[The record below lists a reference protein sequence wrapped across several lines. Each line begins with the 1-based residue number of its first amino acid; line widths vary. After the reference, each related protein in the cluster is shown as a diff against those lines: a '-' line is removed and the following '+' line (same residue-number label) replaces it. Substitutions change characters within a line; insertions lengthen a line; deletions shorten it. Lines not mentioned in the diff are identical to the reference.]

1 VDPGFFAASGIS
13 LLLGRNFTD
22 ADLPDN
28 QTVAIVSEAAATRFW
43 PDGDTIGQTFRRPSS
58 RSRRGAGVRGRQCAH
73 PIGRRPAR
81 HGILA
86 PMFRDAPPRS
96 PGRARR
102 VGAPPRSRSHIWAT
116 RAGLV
121 LLAGLTGCSE
131 APPTAPFD
139 VTEASIVALGAA
151 MDEGRVTSEQLVE
164 RYLARIEAYD
174 GQGPALNTIITLN
187 AHARTSARALDFERG
202 ATGARGPLH
211 GVPIVIKDNYD
222 MAGFPTTNG
231 SVAMA
236 AVMPP
241 DDGFQVRR
249 LREAGA
255 VILGKTNL
263 HEFARGITTVSSLGG
278 QTLNPYDPTRNPG
291 GSSGGTG
298 AAVAASFAAA
308 GMGSDTCGSIRIPSA
323 HNSLVGLR
331 GTSGL
336 SSRDGVVPLSY
347 TLDVAGPLARS
358 VTDLALLLDATVG
371 SDPSDPTTAEADANR
386 PDSYVTALDADALQG
401 ARFGVLTMLLRQ
413 DIEDEPVARVIDAAV
428 DDLRQLGAEVV
439 AVEIDGLAELLDSYV
454 VLSHEFKFG
463 LDTYLADISGAPSLA
478 EIVSDGRYHPDVAE
492 RLTRSNAV
500 DTLDT
505 DEYREALGRRDTVR
519 RRVVETLDELALDAL
534 IYPTMRQQAAVIGQP
549 QGGDNCRLS
558 PHAGLPAITVPAGFT
573 PDEMP
578 VGLEMLGR
586 PFAESRL
593 LTLAYA
599 FEQATGHRRPPASTP
614 PLGVTLLEEL
624 P

>member
-1 VDPGFFAASGIS
+1 MFA
-13 LLLGRNFTD
+13 D
-22 ADLPDN
+22 
-28 QTVAIVSEAAATRFW
+28 
-43 PDGDTIGQTFRRPSS
+43 GQT
-58 RSRRGAGVRGRQCAH
+58 
-73 PIGRRPAR
+73 PA
-81 HGILA
+81 
-86 PMFRDAPPRS
+86 
-96 PGRARR
+96 GRARR
-102 VGAPPRSRSHIWAT
+102 VERTPRSRSHIWAT
-116 RAGLV
+116 RTGLV
-121 LLAGLTGCSE
+121 LLTGLAACSE
-131 APPTAPFD
+131 APPPASFD
-139 VTEASIVALGAA
+139 VTEASIVELGAA
-151 MDEGRVTSEQLVE
+151 MDEGRVTSEELVE

-174 GQGPALNTIITLN
+174 GRGPALNSIITLN
-187 AHARTSARALDFERG
+187 PHARTSARALDFERG

-241 DDGFQVRR
+241 DDGFQVQR

-263 HEFARGITTVSSLGG
+263 HEFARGITTVSSMGG
-278 QTLNPYDPTRNPG
+278 QTLNPYDPARNPG

-323 HNSLVGLR
+323 HNNLVGLR

-371 SDPSDPTTAEADANR
+371 SDPSDPTTAEADANT
-386 PDSYVTALDADALQG
+386 PDSYVTALDADAVRG

-413 DIEDEPVARVIDAAV
+413 DLEDEPVARVIDAAV

-463 LDTYLADISGAPSLA
+463 LDAYLAEIPDAPSLA
-478 EIVSDGRYHPDVAE
+478 EILTDGRYHPDVAE

-593 LTLAYA
+593 LALAYA

-614 PLGVTLLEEL
+614 PLGITLLEEL

>member
-1 VDPGFFAASGIS
+1 M
-13 LLLGRNFTD
+13 
-22 ADLPDN
+22 
-28 QTVAIVSEAAATRFW
+28 
-43 PDGDTIGQTFRRPSS
+43 
-58 RSRRGAGVRGRQCAH
+58 AG
-73 PIGRRPAR
+73 GRRARWAPRFTHPAPAR
-81 HGILA
+81 A
-86 PMFRDAPPRS
+86 C
-96 PGRARR
+96 
-102 VGAPPRSRSHIWAT
+102 
-116 RAGLV
+116 LV
-121 LLAGLTGCSE
+121 LLVSAAACSE
-131 APPTAPFD
+131 APSPIPFDD
-139 VTEASIVALGAA
+139 VTEASIVELGAA
-151 MDEGRVTSEQLVE
+151 MDEGRVTSEQLVD

-174 GQGPALNTIITLN
+174 DRGPALNTIITLN
-187 AHARTSARALDFERG
+187 PHARTSARALDFERN
-202 ATGARGPLH
+202 ATGSRGPLH
-211 GVPIVIKDNYD
+211 GIPILLKDNYD

-236 AVMPP
+236 DVMPP
-241 DDGFQVRR
+241 DDGFQVQR

-263 HEFARGITTVSSLGG
+263 HEFARGITTVSSMGG

-323 HNSLVGLR
+323 HNNLVGLR
-331 GTSGL
+331 GTFGL
-336 SSRDGVVPLSY
+336 SSRDGVVPLSS

-371 SDPSDPTTAEADANR
+371 SDPADPTTIEADAHTPN
-386 PDSYVTALDADALQG
+386 SYLTALDADAAQG

-413 DIEDEPVARVIDAAV
+413 EIEDEPVARVIDAAV
-428 DDLRQLGAEVV
+428 DDLRGLGAEVV
-439 AVEIDGLAELLDSYV
+439 AVDIDGLAELLDSYV

-463 LDTYLADISGAPSLA
+463 LDAYLADIPGAPSLA
-478 EIVSDGRYHPDVAE
+478 EILADGRYHPDVE
-492 RLTRSNAV
+492 PRLTRSNAV
-500 DTLDT
+500 NTLDT
-505 DEYREALGRRDTVR
+505 DEYREALGRRDTIR
-519 RRVVETLDELALDAL
+519 RQVVETLDALALDAL
-534 IYPTMRQQAAVIGQP
+534 IYPTMRQQAALVGRP

-558 PHAGLPAITVPAGFT
+558 PHSGLPAITVPAGFT
-573 PDEMP
+573 PDQMP

-593 LTLAYA
+593 LALAYA

-614 PLGVTLLEEL
+614 PLDAPPLDITPTEER

>member
-1 VDPGFFAASGIS
+1 M
-13 LLLGRNFTD
+13 RT
-22 ADLPDN
+22 
-28 QTVAIVSEAAATRFW
+28 
-43 PDGDTIGQTFRRPSS
+43 
-58 RSRRGAGVRGRQCAH
+58 
-73 PIGRRPAR
+73 
-81 HGILA
+81 
-86 PMFRDAPPRS
+86 
-96 PGRARR
+96 
-102 VGAPPRSRSHIWAT
+102 
-116 RAGLV
+116 GLV
-121 LLAGLTGCSE
+121 LLVGLVGCSE
-131 APPTAPFD
+131 APPPAPFD
-139 VTEASIVALGAA
+139 VTEASIVELGAA

-164 RYLARIEAYD
+164 RFLARIEAYD
-174 GQGPALNTIITLN
+174 RRGPALNTIITLN
-187 AHARTSARALDFERG
+187 PHAVTSARALDFERR
-202 ATGARGPLH
+202 ATGVRGPLH

-241 DDGFQVRR
+241 DDGFQVQR

-263 HEFARGITTVSSLGG
+263 HEFARGITTVSSMGG

-323 HNSLVGLR
+323 HNNLVGLR

-336 SSRDGVVPLSY
+336 SSRDGVVPLSF

-371 SDPSDPTTAEADANR
+371 SDPSDPTTAEADANT
-386 PDSYVTALDADALQG
+386 PDSYLTALDADAVRG

-439 AVEIDGLAELLDSYV
+439 AVEIDGLAELLDTYV

-463 LDTYLADISGAPSLA
+463 LNAYLADIPGAPSLA
-478 EIVSDGRYHPDVAE
+478 EVLVDGRYHPDVEE

-519 RRVVETLDELALDAL
+519 RRVVETLDELTLDAL

-593 LTLAYA
+593 LALAYA

-614 PLGVTLLEEL
+614 PLGTAPLEGL